1 MPRFIFARNFI
12 TPLRTVLGICLCL
25 SALTTLQAENWPRF
39 RGIDG
44 SGISSEKGFPLK
56 WTDKDYAWK
65 KELPGL
71 GHSSPSIWGDN
82 LFVTSALGEGETRYL
97 FCIDPKTGQEKWRR
111 GTELKKSHKHRKGS
125 WASSTPATD
134 GEHVYV
140 EFADEETYLLIAY
153 DLKGNKIWERN
164 LGSFTSQHGHGSS
177 PMIYKNLVIATN
189 DQQGP
194 SSVTAF
200 NKLTGKTVWQADRAV
215 RRTSYATPI
224 IIDHPNTG
232 PQLICVSGATGVS
245 SLDPETGKVNWTTGE
260 FPMRTVSSP
269 VYGEGLIFATC
280 GGGGRG
286 KLLYGVDPT
295 GSGNIKET
303 HIKYQRSTKLPYV
316 PTPVVYEGH
325 LYLWGDSGVV
335 SCVDLATQKNVWTE
349 RVDGGYS
356 SSPVCINGI
365 LYCIDENG
373 QVAMI
378 DASPKFKSHGKV
390 KLDDPSHATVVVANG
405 QMFLRTF
412 KNLYCLD
419 AQK

>member
-1 MPRFIFARNFI
+1 MPRLLFARVF
-12 TPLRTVLGICLCL
+12 TPTLRTVLGICLIL
-25 SALTTLQAENWPRF
+25 SAITAVQAENWPRF

-44 SGISSEKGFPLK
+44 SGISSEKGFPQQ
-56 WTDKDYAWK
+56 WTEKDYTWK
-65 KELPGL
+65 LELPGL

-82 LFVTSALGEGETRYL
+82 LFVTAALGEGETRYL

-111 GTELKKSHKHRKGS
+111 ETKLKKSHKHRKGS

-140 EFADEETYLLIAY
+140 EFADEESYLLIAY
-153 DLKGNKIWERN
+153 DLKGNQIWERN
-164 LGSFTSQHGHGSS
+164 LGLFTSQHGHGSS
-177 PMIYKNLVIATN
+177 PMIYKDLVIATN

-200 NKLTGKTVWQADRAV
+200 NKLTGKTIWQADRAV

-232 PQLICVSGATGVS
+232 PQLICVSGATGIS
-245 SLDPETGKVNWTTGE
+245 SLDPETGKAIWTTGE

-325 LYLWGDSGVV
+325 LYLWGDAGVV

-373 QVAMI
+373 EVAMI
-378 DASPKFKSHGKV
+378 DASPQFKAYKKV
-390 KLDDPSHATVVVANG
+390 KLNDPSHATVVVANG
-405 QMFLRTF
+405 HMFLRTF
-412 KNLYCLD
+412 KNLYCLE

>member
-1 MPRFIFARNFI
+1 MPRLLFARVF
-12 TPLRTVLGICLCL
+12 TPALRTILGICLCL
-25 SALTTLQAENWPRF
+25 SALTALQAENWPRF

-44 SGISSEKGFPLK
+44 SGISTEKGFPQK
-56 WTDKDYAWK
+56 WTAKDYAWQ

-71 GHSSPSIWGDN
+71 GHSSPSVWGDN

-111 GTELKKSHKHRKGS
+111 ETKLKKSHKHRKGS

-140 EFADEETYLLIAY
+140 EFADEESYLLIAY
-153 DLKGNKIWERN
+153 DLKGNQIWERD

-177 PMIYKNLVIATN
+177 PMIYKDLVIATN

-224 IIDHPNTG
+224 IINHPNTG
-232 PQLICVSGATGVS
+232 PQLICVSGATGIS

-378 DASPKFKSHGKV
+378 DASPKFKSYGKV
-390 KLDDPSHATVVVANG
+390 KLSDPSHATVVVANG

-412 KNLYCLD
+412 KNLYCLN

>member
-1 MPRFIFARNFI
+1 MKQSPSPHLLSSAVRFTA
-12 TPLRTVLGICLCL
+12 VACLIL
-25 SALTTLQAENWPRF
+25 TLTTTVRAENWPRF
-39 RGIDG
+39 RGTDG
-44 SGISSEKGFPLK
+44 TGISDEKGFPQS
-56 WTDKDYAWK
+56 WTEKDYAWHM
-65 KELPGL
+65 ELPGL

-97 FCIDPKTGQEKWRR
+97 FCLDPVTGKEKWRR
-111 GTELKKSHKHRKGS
+111 ETKLKKSHKHRKSS

-140 EFADEETYLLIAY
+140 EFADEESYLLIAY
-153 DLKGNKIWERN
+153 DLKGNKVWQRD

-177 PMIYKNLVIATN
+177 PIIYKDLVIATN

-194 SSVTAF
+194 SFITAF
-200 NKLTGKTVWQADRAV
+200 NKLTGETVWKADREV
-215 RRTSYATPI
+215 RKTAYSTPI
-224 IIDHPNTG
+224 VINHPNTG

-245 SLDPETGKVNWTTGE
+245 SLDPETGKFNWTTGS

-295 GSGNIKET
+295 GSGNVKET

-316 PTPVVYEGH
+316 PTPIVYEGH
-325 LYLWGDSGVV
+325 LYLWGDAGVI
-335 SCVDLATQKNVWTE
+335 SCVDLATQKNIWTE
-349 RVDGGYS
+349 RVNGDYS

-365 LYCIDENG
+365 LYCMNENG
-373 QVAMI
+373 EVVMV
-378 DASPKFKSHGKV
+378 DASPKFKAYDKV
-390 KLDDPSHATVVVANG
+390 SLGDPSHATVVVANG
-405 QMFLRTF
+405 RMFLRTF
-412 KNLYCLD
+412 KNLYCLE
-419 AQK
+419 AKK

>member
-1 MPRFIFARNFI
+1 MPSLIFARVFT
-12 TPLRTVLGICLCL
+12 TPLRTALGICLCL

-44 SGISSEKGFPLK
+44 SGISSEKGFPQK
-56 WTDKDYAWK
+56 WTEKDYAWQ
-65 KELPGL
+65 KELPGV

-111 GTELKKSHKHRKGS
+111 ETKLKKSHKHRKGS

-140 EFADEETYLLIAY
+140 EFADEESYFLIAY
-153 DLKGNKIWERN
+153 DLKGNQIWERN

-177 PMIYKNLVIATN
+177 PIIYKDLLIATN

-200 NKLTGKTVWQADRAV
+200 NKLTGKTIWQADRAV

-224 IIDHPNTG
+224 IINHPNTG

-245 SLDPETGKVNWTTGE
+245 SLDPETGKANWTTGE

-316 PTPVVYEGH
+316 PTPIVYEGH

-356 SSPVCINGI
+356 SSPVCINGV

-378 DASPKFKSHGKV
+378 DASPQFKSYGKV
-390 KLDDPSHATVVVANG
+390 KLNDPSHATVVVANG
-405 QMFLRTF
+405 RMFLRTF

>member
-1 MPRFIFARNFI
+1 MNSSLFSGVSGF
-12 TPLRTVLGICLCL
+12 TLQLTLGLCL
-25 SALTTLQAENWPRF
+25 SISAANALQAENWPRF
-39 RGIDG
+39 RGING
-44 SGISSEKGFPLK
+44 AGISDEKGFPLK

-65 KELPGL
+65 TDLPGK
-71 GHSSPSIWGDN
+71 GHSSPSVWDDK

-97 FCIDPKTGQEKWRR
+97 FCINPQTGEEKWRR
-111 GTELKKSHKHRKGS
+111 ETQLKKSHKHRKGS

-140 EFADEETYLLIAY
+140 EFADEESYLLICY

-164 LGSFTSQHGHGSS
+164 LGAFTSQHGHGSS
-177 PMIYKNLVIATN
+177 PMIYKDLVIAVN

-194 SSVTAF
+194 SFVTAF
-200 NKLTGKTVWQADRAV
+200 NKLTGKTVWNSKRDV

-224 IIDHPNTG
+224 VINHPNTN

-245 SLDPETGKVNWTTGE
+245 SLDLGTGKVNWTTGA
-260 FPMRTVSSP
+260 FPSRTVSSP

-303 HIKYQRSTKLPYV
+303 HIKFTRSTKLPYV
-316 PTPVVYEGH
+316 PTPIVYEGH
-325 LYLWGDSGVV
+325 LYLWGDGGVV
-335 SCVDLATQKNVWTE
+335 SCINLATQQNVWTE

-356 SSPVCINGI
+356 CSPVCINGI
-365 LYCIDENG
+365 LYCINESSE
-373 QVAMI
+373 VVMI

-390 KLDDPSHATVVVANG
+390 KLDNSSHATIVVANG
-405 QMFLRTF
+405 RMFLRTF
-412 KNLYCLD
+412 RSLYCLESK
-419 AQK
+419 Q